1 MASLVEQDKVNKW
14 LEHFIFYLE
23 VERGYSKNTTAS
35 YTTDLKEYLGFVAT
49 DNNYDLSS
57 KGLRSYLTY
66 LYELKREKSTVARKL
81 AALRSFFR
89 FLQKKEIY
97 TEDPMVSIKTP
108 KRGLFLPE
116 FLYPNEM
123 EILLKAPKLNT
134 LLGKRDRAIIEV
146 FYSSG
151 LRLSE
156 LVGLNLNDID
166 WDVGYLHIRG
176 KGNKERLTPLG
187 FYAGESLE
195 DYLQNA
201 RPKLLKAQETEAV
214 FLSNRGQRINRRT
227 VEYMLDKYVLQ
238 AGLNS
243 GISPHALRH
252 TFATHMLE
260 NGADIRSV
268 QELLGHEN
276 VSTTQIYTHLSR
288 KKLREVYFATHPR
301 ARS

>member
-14 LEHFIFYLE
+14 LDHFIFYLE
-23 VERGYSKNTTAS
+23 VERGYSQNTTAS
-35 YTTDLKEYLGFVAT
+35 YTIDLNEFLGFAAT
-49 DNNYDLSS
+49 NNCYDLSS
-57 KGLRSYLTY
+57 QMLRSYLTY

-81 AALRSFFR
+81 AALRSFYR
-89 FLQKKEIY
+89 FLQKREIY
-97 TEDPMVSIKTP
+97 TEDPMASIKAP
-108 KRGLFLPE
+108 KRGRFLPE

-123 EILLKAPKLNT
+123 EKLLKTPKLNT
-134 LLGKRDRAIIEV
+134 PLGKRDRAIIEV

-156 LVGLNLNDID
+156 LVGLDLTDID

-187 FYAGESLE
+187 YYAGESLE

-201 RPKLLKAQETEAV
+201 RQKLLKGQETDAV

-288 KKLREVYFATHPR
+288 KKLREVYFSTHPR
-301 ARS
+301 AKS